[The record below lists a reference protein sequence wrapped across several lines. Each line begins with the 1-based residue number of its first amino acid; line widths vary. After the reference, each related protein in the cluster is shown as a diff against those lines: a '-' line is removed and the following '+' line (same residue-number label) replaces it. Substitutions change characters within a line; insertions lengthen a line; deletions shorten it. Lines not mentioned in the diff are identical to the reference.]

1 MQSGPSAV
9 AFVHCAGS
17 GIKRK
22 LFNSDAVQCGMN
34 ADGGWLRIRQ
44 PSKCTINN
52 S

>member
-22 LFNSDAVQCGMN
+22 LFNSNDVQCGMN
-34 ADGGWLRIRQ
+34 ADGALVQ
-44 PSKCTINN
+44 NKATKQTHN
-52 S
+52 

>member
-34 ADGGWLRIRQ
+34 ADGALVKNKATKQ
-44 PSKCTINN
+44 TYN
-52 S
+52 